1 MNEMFVKPMINFFLD
16 YRSICNAKKKTLIE
30 FFLFLE
36 CGKCLAGN
44 TAGSCGVMATDPRDP
59 HPEGGPAA
67 TVDRHTGCLPGS
79 PRLVETISGSGQ
91 LGAVFFS
98 FTGEMVYPS

>member
-1 MNEMFVKPMINFFLD
+1 MYEMFVKPINTISTD
-16 YRSICNAKKKTLIE
+16 YRSICNAKKKTFTD
-30 FFLFLE
+30 FFFLE
-36 CGKCLAGN
+36 CGKCLARN

-67 TVDRHTGCLPGS
+67 TVDRHTGRLPGS

-91 LGAVFFS
+91 LRAVFFS